1 MNWSHQHLKEAGS
14 TNDWAMAW
22 LKQRSLTHPLLVT
35 TDHQTS
41 GRGQRGKTWEG
52 QKGLDLAM
60 SFVVPVRGP
69 LHPPSLNK
77 AVAVVVRQTLAG
89 LDSSLD
95 PVLEIK
101 WPNDVLIRRNNQW
114 EKVCGILV
122 ENVWRGAEWTHVVV
136 GVGVN
141 VNSNP
146 DVERATSL
154 KAMAG
159 KEFDVPALAQTMASG
174 ILDTIQGGLKEAAAY
189 ANHLHGCHE
198 ARPFLVQGERRTG
211 TFLGVN
217 HEGLGEFLWADCRE
231 DLPSTDVVWLWDQA

>member
-52 QKGLDLAM
+52 RKGLDLAM
-60 SFVVPVRGP
+60 SLVVPVRGP

-95 PVLEIK
+95 AVLEIK

-159 KEFDVPALAQTMASG
+159 KEFDVPVLAQTMASG

-189 ANHLHGCHE
+189 ANHLHGCRE

-217 HEGLGEFLWADCRE
+217 REGLGEFLWADRRE